1 VVSES
6 DKNKYDNIYKYKI
19 GRILL
24 NSAYIPLLIYFGFLI
39 YLGFNM
45 YSSGVGSQTV
55 SNLTGVYFPLMM
67 VVMIAITLTLV
78 MSGKIIMIR
87 SIEDIL
93 GKTRFEITP
102 LELKNTVNELK
113 KSTKNSDLIKRRV

>member
-1 VVSES
+1 
-6 DKNKYDNIYKYKI
+6 
-19 GRILL
+19 
-24 NSAYIPLLIYFGFLI
+24 
-39 YLGFNM
+39 M

-78 MSGKIIMIR
+78 MSGKIIMIH